1 MPVTLTE
8 GSQEALCGAVP
19 RQDAGDKVRGAAVYV
34 ADIHRPNMLH
44 GKAVRSPHAHAL
56 VKAIDASAALALP
69 GVVTVLT
76 AADIPGINITGA
88 RTVKDQPVLAE
99 KRVRFAGEAVA
110 VVAAESEEIAARGAK
125 LVRVEYEPLPVV
137 DDPARALEPGS
148 PLVDDKGN
156 LCSSIHIVK
165 GDFDQALREA
175 DLVVTRTYRTPMGDH
190 ACMEPDGAVAEP
202 EGDGIVVW
210 DCTKGVHVD
219 RGEVARVLGLPLDKV
234 HVIAATIGG
243 SFGSKPD
250 LPTVCMAALI
260 AWKTKRAAQSGA
272 DPGRVLSGQD
282 QAAPVHHHHDPRR
295 PP

>member
-56 VKAIDASAALALP
+56 VKAIDATAALALP
-69 GVVTVLT
+69 GVVAVLT

-99 KRVRFAGEAVA
+99 GRVRFAGEAVA

-137 DDPARALEPGS
+137 DDPAGRWS
-148 PLVDDKGN
+148 
-156 LCSSIHIVK
+156 
-165 GDFDQALREA
+165 REA
-175 DLVVTRTYRTPMGDH
+175 RWWTTRATCAARSTSS
-190 ACMEPDGAVAEP
+190 
-202 EGDGIVVW
+202 
-210 DCTKGVHVD
+210 KGTWP
-219 RGEVARVLGLPLDKV
+219 RPCAR
-234 HVIAATIGG
+234 
-243 SFGSKPD
+243 
-250 LPTVCMAALI
+250 PT
-260 AWKTKRAAQSGA
+260 WW
-272 DPGRVLSGQD
+272 
-282 QAAPVHHHHDPRR
+282 
-295 PP
+295 